1 MSFRGGRGVV
11 RFGNRA
17 IFVSFGRLAP
27 APEDVILTGRTQR
40 GAGGR
45 ERGGTRLNLVLTL
58 AFLGATVYTGWKIL
72 PPYFNNYQFQDAVAS
87 EARYALTGYP
97 RKTEDD
103 LREDIWK
110 KAQELSIPLKKKD
123 EIQIVL
129 NQGNVTITAD
139 YAVPIDLLVYQFS
152 LQFHPHANNYSI

>member
-1 MSFRGGRGVV
+1 M
-11 RFGNRA
+11 
-17 IFVSFGRLAP
+17 
-27 APEDVILTGRTQR
+27 TGRTKQHTGRSVAR
-40 GAGGR
+40 G
-45 ERGGTRLNLVLTL
+45 ERGGSRLNLVLTL
-58 AFLGATVYTGWKIL
+58 AFLGATVFTGWKLL
-72 PPYFNNYQFQDAVAS
+72 PPYFNNYQFQDAVQT
-87 EARYALTGYP
+87 EARFALSGYP

-123 EIQIVL
+123 EIQIIL

-139 YAVPIDLLVYQFS
+139 YTVPIDLLVYQFA